1 MSFDSIG
8 DDHFRLAVESA
19 PAAMIVSDAEGVI
32 LFVNA
37 ETERMFGYGS
47 GELVGKSID
56 ILAPPQVRTTHARL
70 RRSFLS
76 APSKRPM
83 GVGRDLKAARR
94 DGSEFSV
101 EIGLTPIETE
111 TGMVVLA
118 TVLDIT
124 ARREA
129 ESALSQRATEL
140 ERANERLAQFA
151 YVASHDL
158 QEPLRKIAAFS
169 DILEKAISS
178 ANETDM
184 SYANSV
190 MRSSALR
197 ARELVDD
204 LLTYSRAINDAQHL
218 QRLDLRDELALAVD
232 DLSEAIEEA
241 RAEVSIE
248 VPHVAFDADRSQF
261 ARLTHNIVSNAL
273 KYRKPDETPKVR
285 IFGSPE
291 SGSIVVGFSD
301 NGIGFESKYQHIVFE
316 PFKRLHP
323 KGRYPGTGIG
333 LAICK
338 SIADRHGWRLSV
350 KSQPGVGSTFYVTI
364 PVSEWSDQGVAN
376 SE

>member
-8 DDHFRLAVESA
+8 EDQFRLAVESA
-19 PAAMIVSDAEGVI
+19 PAAMIVSSADGLI
-32 LFVNA
+32 QFVNA
-37 ETERMFGYGS
+37 ETERMFGYRS
-47 GELVGKSID
+47 DELVGKSID
-56 ILAPPQVRTTHARL
+56 ILVPARMRAAHSSL
-70 RRSFLS
+70 RQSFL
-76 APSKRPM
+76 AHPSKRPM
-83 GVGRDLKAARR
+83 GVGRDLKATRR
-94 DGSEFSV
+94 DGSEFPV
-101 EIGLTPIETE
+101 EIGLTPIESE
-111 TGMVVLA
+111 NGPVVLA

-129 ESALSQRATEL
+129 ENALSQRAAEL

-169 DILEKAISS
+169 DILEQAISS
-178 ANETDM
+178 ANQTDM
-184 SYANSV
+184 TYANSV

-204 LLTYSRAINDAQHL
+204 LLTYSRAINDAQNV
-218 QRLDLRDELALAVD
+218 QELDLREEIELAID
-232 DLSEAIEEA
+232 DLSETVAETGARLRIEA
-241 RAEVSIE
+241 
-248 VPHVAFDADRSQF
+248 PHVAFRADRSQF

-273 KYRKPDETPKVR
+273 KYRKQDCA
-285 IFGSPE
+285 PE
-291 SGSIVVGFSD
+291 IVISTTQNEREIVIAFAD
-301 NGIGFESKYQHIVFE
+301 NGIGFESKYEQLVFE

-350 KSQPGVGSTFYVTI
+350 ASQPGQGSTFYVAI
-364 PVSEWSDQGVAN
+364 PMGKVGDKE
-376 SE
+376 